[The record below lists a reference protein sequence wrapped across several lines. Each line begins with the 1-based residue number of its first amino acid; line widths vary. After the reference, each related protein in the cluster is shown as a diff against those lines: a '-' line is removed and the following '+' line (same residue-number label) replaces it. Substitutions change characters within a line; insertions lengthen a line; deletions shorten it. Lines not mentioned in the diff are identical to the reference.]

1 MSTEPT
7 LPEDDAAPDPFE
19 AELVAYLDGELDP
32 VAARQVE
39 DRLARDPD
47 ARARAAELKKAFD
60 LLDFLPKPEPSPTF
74 TTRTLDRLPAVKSG
88 PNPTAAVPPS
98 PSGPRPAAATRSGS
112 SPTAPAVAVSTSMPV
127 PLEPAAAQ
135 RGRPLLWGAAACVA
149 VACFAALGYFATAAA
164 RPYLFPAAARDKE
177 PETVQ
182 TEVEPRVAEH
192 LPLYAVVDDV
202 AFVTELAKPEL
213 FGDDPAVSFDSALK
227 IPPADFAD
235 KPTVRE
241 MDALVKAFR
250 ALPTARQTEVVK
262 LDRDLHAR
270 EAKERDRLFRALEA
284 YAVWLDRLPEP
295 ERRGVMSA
303 ATPNLRL
310 GVVRDVR
317 DRQWLDALPVA
328 VRGKPE
334 QVQLWRD
341 EEATRR
347 DRLAFVRKHAD
358 VFAANKSPWPFDT
371 ELGRK
376 EVQEFA
382 RTVFKLDDP
391 KKRRLDGFEF
401 AEYQRTLIT
410 AQRDETWAWYGL
422 VVYELMSQRPYLPE
436 PADAKLMYTD
446 ANELPDAYARFAK
459 KALPFK
465 LNAVKGRWPEFPLQ
479 LHNDIQVGKF
489 AGVLPPLGPTHYTEF
504 KEPVRTFATKDLFP
518 KLTAA
523 ERGEM
528 ERPGGKW
535 PDYSKRFIEL
545 AKKYD
550 LPVPGVTLPYS
561 PKRWDQTYDTRHA
574 ARDR

>member
-1 MSTEPT
+1 MPTDPT
-7 LPEDDAAPDPFE
+7 LPDEPAPDPFE

-32 VAARQVE
+32 IAARQVE
-39 DRLARDPD
+39 DRLARDPG

-88 PNPTAAVPPS
+88 PNPTAAVPPN
-98 PSGPRPAAATRSGS
+98 PSGPRPTAPTRSGS
-112 SPTAPAVAVSTSMPV
+112 SPVAPAVTASTSMPL
-127 PLEPAAAQ
+127 PLEPDAAR
-135 RGRPLLWGAAACVA
+135 RGRPFLWGAAACAA
-149 VACFAALGYFATAAA
+149 VACFAALGYFATGAV
-164 RPYLFPAAARDKE
+164 RPHLFPQSARDKE
-177 PETVQ
+177 PDAGL

-192 LPLYAVVDDV
+192 LPLYAVADDI

-213 FGDDPAVSFDSALK
+213 FGDDPAVSFDPTLR
-227 IPPADFAD
+227 IPPADVSD
-235 KPTVRE
+235 KPTGKE
-241 MDALVKAFR
+241 MESLIKAFR
-250 ALPTARQTEVVK
+250 ALPATRQGEVVR
-262 LDRDLHAR
+262 LDRDLHAK

-284 YAVWLDRLPEP
+284 YAIWLDRLPEP

-334 QVQLWRD
+334 QVQIWRD

-371 ELGRK
+371 ETGRR

-391 KKRRLDGFEF
+391 KRRRLDGFEY
-401 AEYQRTLIT
+401 AEYTRTLLT

-422 VVYELMSQRPYLPE
+422 VVYELMHQRPYLPE
-436 PADAKLMYTD
+436 PADPKLTFAD
-446 ANELPDAYARFAK
+446 VNDLPEAYSRFAK

-465 LNAVKGRWPEFPLQ
+465 LNAVKGRWPDFPLQ
-479 LHNDIQVGKF
+479 LHNELQAGKF
-489 AGVLPPLGPTHYTEF
+489 GGGALPPLGPTHYTEF
-504 KEPVRTFATKDLFP
+504 KEPVRTFATRDLFP
-518 KLTAA
+518 KLSAD
-523 ERGEM
+523 ERREM
-528 ERPGGKW
+528 ERAGGKW
-535 PDYSKRFIEL
+535 PDYSKRFVEL

-550 LPVPGVTLPYS
+550 LSVPGVTLPFS
-561 PKRWDQTYDTRHA
+561 PRRWDQVYDVRQA
-574 ARDR
+574 GRDK